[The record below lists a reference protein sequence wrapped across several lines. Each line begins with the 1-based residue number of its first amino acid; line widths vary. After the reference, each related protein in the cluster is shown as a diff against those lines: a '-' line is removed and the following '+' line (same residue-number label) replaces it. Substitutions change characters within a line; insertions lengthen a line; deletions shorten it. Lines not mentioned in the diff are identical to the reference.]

1 MIGIELRSALNYNK
15 EFDFPNMPV
24 LDFSSHT
31 MKHTTIICRSRGGQ
45 PLVSGLLVS
54 CLAILSSAVC
64 SQPCVAG
71 TSLVFDR
78 IAKRGDVA
86 TGLPEGVNFSRLW
99 APTLIGDDGVQFSAT
114 LRGPGVV
121 DTNDSAWVIADASG
135 VRLIGREGET
145 MPGLDPGVALTNAA
159 HNQTDLHFLDT
170 GSATLFAKDG
180 GAWVVDDGAMTLL
193 AYEGRQVPG
202 QPVGIKF
209 ASGPSEAEM
218 TDGVVSLS
226 VKLAGPGIP
235 AEPAPKYILTGG
247 LSGLTVAVRTGD
259 VAPGTPAPSLFSGYS
274 YPRVN
279 GSAKV
284 VFRGSAVPTAGGATI
299 TGMWTASA
307 GVSTPVAIEGTA
319 APGLSGVMFD
329 DFYPSMFSFAPPT
342 QAINSLGEVAF
353 EAYLQ
358 GAGVDS
364 SNNLSIWSAKQGG
377 LTLAARTGDW
387 APGTSATT
395 LFSQFNVGQSG
406 TRFSFNDRGE
416 IAFRGGLHGPDVT
429 AANDRGIWAGPAGGL
444 ELIAREG
451 DLIPGAAG
459 DVRFGSF
466 DSPLLNKDGVL
477 LFTSSLKGADVATE
491 NDAALWARID
501 GKLTLVVRE
510 DDVIDVDPA
519 AGQELFRVRSFVA
532 GGLTISS
539 GLTLSDDGVIGFTVN
554 DNNSTNSVLIARIV
568 PTTGDFDADGDV
580 DGADLARWRIG
591 FGTATGANASSGD
604 ADGDHDVDGS
614 DFLIWQQE
622 FHPFQPAAAVPEPS
636 ALVAAVLGCVCLR
649 AVNRRS
655 RIQ

>member
-1 MIGIELRSALNYNK
+1 MRQRWLSIRMQMIR
-15 EFDFPNMPV
+15 
-24 LDFSSHT
+24 
-31 MKHTTIICRSRGGQ
+31 MKTICRRRGGRSY
-45 PLVSGLLVS
+45 VSGVLLA
-54 CLAILSSAVC
+54 CLTIFSTVAGSSTCA
-64 SQPCVAG
+64 AG

-86 TGLPEGVNFSRLW
+86 AGLPEGVNFSRLW
-99 APTLIGDDGVQFSAT
+99 APTLIGDEGVQFSAT

-145 MPGLDPGVALTNAA
+145 MPGLDPGVVLTNAA
-159 HNQTDLHFLDT
+159 HNQTNLHFLDT
-170 GSATLFAKDG
+170 GSAMLFAKDG
-180 GAWVVDDGAMTLL
+180 AAWVVDDAATTLL
-193 AYEGRQVPG
+193 AYKGRQVPG
-202 QPVGIKF
+202 QPEGVKF
-209 ASGPSEAEM
+209 DLVVVSDAEM
-218 TDGVVSLS
+218 TDGMVSLS
-226 VKLAGPGIP
+226 AQLTGPGVADP
-235 AEPAPKYILTGG
+235 TQRYVLTGG
-247 LSGLTVAVRTGD
+247 LSGLTVAIRTGA
-259 VAPGTPAPSLFSGYS
+259 VAPGTPTPALFSGYS

-284 VFRGSAVPTAGGATI
+284 VFRGSAVPTTGGATI

-307 GVSTPVAIEGTA
+307 GVATPVAIEGTA
-319 APGLSGVMFD
+319 APGLSGVTFD
-329 DFYPSMFSFAPPT
+329 RFYPSTISLTPPT
-342 QAINSLGEVAF
+342 QAINSKGEVAF
-353 EAYLQ
+353 EAYLK
-358 GAGVDS
+358 GASVNS
-364 SNNLSIWSAKQGG
+364 SNNLSIWSTAQGG
-377 LTLAARTGDW
+377 LSLAARTGDW
-387 APGTSATT
+387 APGTSLTT
-395 LFSQFNVGQSG
+395 LFTEFNVGQSG

-416 IAFRGGLHGPDVT
+416 IAFRGGLSGPDVT

-451 DLIPGAAG
+451 DLIPVAAG

-510 DDVIDVDPA
+510 DDVIDIDPT

-532 GGLTISS
+532 GGITISS
-539 GLTLSDDGVIGFTVN
+539 GLTLSDDGIIGFTVN
-554 DNNSTNSVLIARIV
+554 DNNTTNSVLTARIV

-580 DGADLARWRIG
+580 DGADLARWRTS
-591 FGTATGANASSGD
+591 FGAATGANASNGD

-622 FHPFQPAAAVPEPS
+622 FQPFQPTSAVPEPS
-636 ALVAAVLGCVCLR
+636 TLVAAVLSGLCLG

-655 RIQ
+655 RIR